1 MQQSNLLSNVPK
13 IKALFDQNPTLPQPP
28 LEATFH
34 LKFHDHPE
42 HVEIEVCQFI
52 FTRSTIHVPKASNDF
67 EIITSGQ
74 PPVTGEDS
82 VEALQHALQKIG
94 YIRTPEQALTRMFTM
109 AKTTK
114 TKYPRKGKVRRK

>member
-13 IKALFDQNPTLPQPP
+13 IQALFDQNPMLPRRE

-34 LKFHDHPE
+34 LKIHDHPE

-52 FTRSTIHVPKASNDF
+52 FTRSTIHVPKASGDF
-67 EIITSGQ
+67 EIITCGSA
-74 PPVTGEDS
+74 PMTGEDS

-94 YIRTPEQALTRMFTM
+94 YIRTPEQALTRLFTT

-114 TKYPRKGKVRRK
+114 SKYPRKGKVRRK